1 MPGRRRGAL
10 MKIIAAILCSAAAL
24 CGAAFAQTPERQALL
39 SRLDA
44 AIPPRQRA
52 ITLDAA
58 PAYQALRT
66 RLLAAH
72 PDRAADIEAS
82 FAGMISCL
90 GERQDALAH
99 RMLTAAVDA
108 QMTDAE
114 IERLDVFYE
123 GGDYPR
129 LMFFVAT
136 LQSSPNLPPA
146 DERAWAQQVMTRPE
160 IVKFGNLVIQV
171 GRDGQQSPD
180 VQAIF
185 TQCGDAAMADLRAH
199 GLTE

>member
-1 MPGRRRGAL
+1 MR
-10 MKIIAAILCSAAAL
+10 IIAAILCSAAAL
-24 CGAAFAQTPERQALL
+24 YGAAFAQTPERQALL

-52 ITLDAA
+52 ITLDGA
-58 PAYQALRT
+58 PTYQALRT

-72 PDRAADIEAS
+72 PDRTADIEAS

-114 IERLDVFYE
+114 IERLDAFYE

-129 LMFFVAT
+129 LMSFVAT

-160 IVKFGNLVIQV
+160 IVTFGNLVIQV

-185 TQCGDAAMADLRAH
+185 TQCGDATMADLRAH